1 MSPDT
6 LQWLGC
12 ISGVVGSLLL
22 ALHNRHSGWGFVF
35 FLISNVF
42 WISYGFAI
50 GAMGLISMQCIFFV
64 TSVLGVYK
72 WFGLTS
78 HSTTSHN

>member
-35 FLISNVF
+35 FKTYYICTFNEL
-42 WISYGFAI
+42 
-50 GAMGLISMQCIFFV
+50 MGTLSRAKVKTVAGDC
-64 TSVLGVYK
+64 YK
-72 WFGLTS
+72 PLPWVIWQTL
-78 HSTTSHN
+78 